1 MVSTRLTPYMT
12 SMTAKFKGLGFDI
25 DQATTLASDGLLLA
39 SDASAFW
46 DKSLED
52 SMSALNSFIN
62 GSYEGGEAIGLF
74 ANDTQLASYA
84 VKEGIVKEAKEW
96 ANLEEAKKQATRLE
110 FAKNMFDASGAT
122 GQASK
127 KPTNTQTFKQI

>member
-1 MVSTRLTPYMT
+1 
-12 SMTAKFKGLGFDI
+12 
-25 DQATTLASDGLLLA
+25 
-39 SDASAFW
+39 
-46 DKSLED
+46 
-52 SMSALNSFIN
+52 MSALNSFIN

-84 VKEGIVKEAKEW
+84 VKEGIVKEAEEW
-96 ANLEEAKKQATRLE
+96 ANLEEAKKQATRIE

-127 KPTNTQTFKQI
+127 EADQYANVQANLNEKWRQFKAEIGEPLLQNVVLPAMDKLSGV